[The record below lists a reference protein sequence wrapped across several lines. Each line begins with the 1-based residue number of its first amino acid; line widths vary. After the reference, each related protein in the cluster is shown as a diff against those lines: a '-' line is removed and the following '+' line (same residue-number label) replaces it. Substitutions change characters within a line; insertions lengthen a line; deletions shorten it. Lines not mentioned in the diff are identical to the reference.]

1 MKNRELDSSG
11 VMEEGERKTGAGET
25 TSVGNLLQVTNHQ
38 TTLFLLIMELYTTKT
53 GGIYY

>member
-1 MKNRELDSSG
+1 
-11 VMEEGERKTGAGET
+11 MEEGERKTGAGET

-38 TTLFLLIMELYTTKT
+38 TTLFLLIMEPKSQLYTTKT